1 MVLPKLEV
9 TVCSARNLP
18 NVDGMWGSCDTFLVL
33 DYQNQTHT
41 STVLSA
47 VSASCFITPLAPA
60 ASPAPRALLIH

>member
-1 MVLPKLEV
+1 MVLTKLEV

-47 VSASCFITPLAPA
+47 VSASCFITPLALRPLRH
-60 ASPAPRALLIH
+60 PRHVRC